1 MLTSWCPESENLVV
15 PTDHHDHSHLDIL
28 NQLLRGGVN
37 WGLGVGHVL
46 NGAGPPGGL
55 VEQLGV
61 EPVAVLASV
70 HGDVP
75 IACESSDTIIPVS
88 TLGTKVTSPYQ
99 SPRNP
104 APMSSPPESLII
116 EFSSYLL
123 TSSICPALHQIPK
136 VTWSLQLR
144 GRDKPLK

>member
-1 MLTSWCPESENLVV
+1 MLTSWCREGENLRA
-15 PTDHHDHSHLDIL
+15 TMHLYGRSHLDIL
-28 NQLLRGGVN
+28 NQLLRGRVN

-75 IACESSDTIIPVS
+75 VAYESRTHTYHPWGPSWHPVPESQKSSTHFVS
-88 TLGTKVTSPYQ
+88 TSVPY
-99 SPRNP
+99 
-104 APMSSPPESLII
+104 
-116 EFSSYLL
+116 YLVQEL
-123 TSSICPALHQIPK
+123 LADFFQMPCPALDTQSHVE
-136 VTWSLQLR
+136 VTVERERQT
-144 GRDKPLK
+144 LKG

>member
-1 MLTSWCPESENLVV
+1 MLTSWCPEGENLGAT
-15 PTDHHDHSHLDIL
+15 TDHYDHSHLDIL
-28 NQLLRGGVN
+28 NQLLRGGIN

-46 NGAGPPGGL
+46 NGTGPSGGL

-61 EPVAVLASV
+61 EPVAVLASI

-75 IACESSDTIIPVS
+75 VACDNSDTRIPVL
-88 TLGTKVTSPYQ
+88 TLGTKVTSLYQ

-104 APMSSPPESLII
+104 APTSSPPESLII

-123 TSSICPALHQIPK
+123 TSSICPALH
-136 VTWSLQLR
+136 
-144 GRDKPLK
+144 